1 MIKNLFI
8 NTIKFYKKRISPILK
23 SSCVFTPTCSTYA
36 IEAYQKH
43 NVFYAS
49 ILVVYRIL
57 RCNSLNKGGFDPVP
71 DSFSKI
77 KWVI

>member
-1 MIKNLFI
+1 MIKNLCI
-8 NTIKFYKKRISPILK
+8 NAIKFYKKHISKVLK
-23 SSCVFTPTCSTYA
+23 SSCIFTPSCSSYA

-71 DSFSKI
+71 DSFNKI